1 MGKLSLQFSKQERKR
16 EAASSE
22 AINAQRCLVC
32 RRIIV
37 IYVIPKAFKH
47 NVVHINDY
55 FRHCKYGYYFFAR
68 RIPITYPLSGLKRY
82 LCKQQAKQR
91 QNSSKATGREREVG
105 REGERE
111 YKVLR
116 GTIHLHSGRHQ
127 QECIMDLIN
136 KCGASAPH
144 LGPTNIVN
152 LSLIT
157 L

>member
-1 MGKLSLQFSKQERKR
+1 MRERER
-16 EAASSE
+16 EAASNE

-91 QNSSKATGREREVG
+91 QKQQQSKGQGEVSGEGG
-105 REGERE
+105 REGKR
-111 YKVLR
+111 VLR

-127 QECIMDLIN
+127 QECIMDLLN

-144 LGPTNIVN
+144 LGPMNIVN

>member
-1 MGKLSLQFSKQERKR
+1 MG
-16 EAASSE
+16 AASSE

-55 FRHCKYGYYFFAR
+55 FSHCKYGYYFFAR

-91 QNSSKATGREREVG
+91 QSNGQGEES
-105 REGERE
+105 REGGLVVQSI
-111 YKVLR
+111 YVQV
-116 GTIHLHSGRHQ
+116 GT
-127 QECIMDLIN
+127 N
-136 KCGASAPH
+136 KSASW
-144 LGPTNIVN
+144 
-152 LSLIT
+152 T